1 MNLYVLCQIRR
12 HQIQITHGIYNLYKQ
27 IHLSLYMFYITYNYM
42 YVESIQTVNIARAY
56 YMIDMFDHVD
66 VL

>member
-1 MNLYVLCQIRR
+1 
-12 HQIQITHGIYNLYKQ
+12 
-27 IHLSLYMFYITYNYM
+27 MFYITYNYM

-56 YMIDMFDHVD
+56 YMIDMFDDVD